1 MNICRKLFAV
11 AVFAA
16 TVVGMS
22 QEVAAQNKPVIKS
35 VDFTLPIPKP
45 GQSLFDAREFQF
57 TSAKTEYGDLAPSG
71 EIAVFDLDWIGDF
84 NTNDDGDMFFRNGFN
99 YKVRLKFMVN
109 PNGKYTTDFVFTGK
123 DYYIDGTRIKVT
135 VNGMDVKV
143 LHSVPYFINTEFTVK
158 VGDGGAGSERANAQ
172 RQKSDYE
179 LNKNSYRAS
188 LQAYSTAEADAACP
202 DTNPIGLI
210 VITDLYKPQFYA
222 GMPGHTD
229 FLHQDCMRVTRIL
242 VDTEDCYVA
251 SQVNNTVMG
260 PYNIKEVWLSDK
272 VDANKFLTGIC
283 QAMQGWRD
291 DKTGIY
297 YANFSMLFHSKR
309 ATLFIPE
316 AAAPAIKARVSR
328 PTWMSKIL
336 FTIRTYTGD
345 VYSAEKAG
353 AAATKPFCTEHVF
366 TDKVVAADK
375 ICRYADCRVGNRYYY
390 SCKICGKCEHNDK
403 HIFGDSGPLTGA
415 PELLAHSY
423 EQPIANDQ
431 AYVGVNASGH
441 HVWWYSC
448 VWCGHSD
455 GYDHRHVTKLEW
467 KSSGSEA
474 NYTQY
479 CQAMKSIAEGQ
490 EEEARLVTT
499 ALPGMFILPYKSEAK
514 MSKEFQSVV
523 NFALND
529 NLLDDN
535 VLGNDYTG
543 PINHFQLRSLAVRL
557 AEELLRGEVK
567 VNKKLRA
574 RYVDDFSAKAATI
587 GILDGYFSGDDAPED
602 TAPATRQEVATMIY
616 KVLRFIESQKVYSYT
631 EYDSK
636 LDSYSDRGSIAPW
649 AEEAVAFM
657 DALALVKPASASSF
671 APNEVLTIEQAIE
684 VAEKSTHAQQL
695 GWYQARSW
703 GENGGRSYSGSLCTI
718 PYAGGGCHF
727 ISPGER
733 IWVVGPRLGGM
744 WKFLP
749 TIDCYTGQLLYVDA
763 EWFRPVRPQVF
774 TKKGT
779 IVKSIQFRDYLDGVY
794 IWDYGF

>member
-1 MNICRKLFAV
+1 MNGKTIFLILS
-11 AVFAA
+11 AA
-16 TVVGMS
+16 TMVLPVTNAS
-22 QEVAAQNKPVIKS
+22 AQNKPVIKS

-45 GQSLFDAREFQF
+45 GESLFDAREFQF

-84 NTNDDGDMFFRNGFN
+84 NTNDDGDMFFRDGFS

-109 PNGKYTTDFVFTGK
+109 PNGKYTTDYVFTGK
-123 DYYIDGTRIKVT
+123 DYYIDGTRIKAT
-135 VNGMDVKV
+135 VNGMDVKI
-143 LHSVPYFINTEFTVK
+143 LDSVPYFINTEFTVK
-158 VGDGGAGSERANAQ
+158 VGDGGAGSERAVAQ

-188 LQAYSTAEADAACP
+188 LKAYSIAEADAANP
-202 DTNPIGLI
+202 DINPVDLI
-210 VITDLYKPQFYA
+210 IITDLYKPEFYA
-222 GMPGHTD
+222 GSPGRTAY
-229 FLHQDCMRVTRIL
+229 LHQDCMRVTRMI

-251 SQVNNTVMG
+251 SEVNNTIMG

-272 VDANKFLTGIC
+272 VDAVEFLLGIC
-283 QAMQGWRD
+283 GAMSGGRD

-297 YANFSMLFHSKR
+297 YAAYSMLFHSKR

-328 PTWMSKIL
+328 PTWMHKLL

-345 VYSAEKAG
+345 VYSAQKAG

-375 ICRYADCRVGNRYYY
+375 ICKYADCKVGNRYYY
-390 SCKICGKCEHNDK
+390 SCRICGECEHNDN
-403 HIFGDSGPLTGA
+403 HLFGDKGPLTGT
-415 PELLAHSY
+415 PELLAHYY
-423 EQPIANDQ
+423 EQPLADDQ
-431 AYVGVNASGH
+431 AYVGVNAAGH

-448 VWCGHSD
+448 VWCGHSY
-455 GYDHRHVTKLEW
+455 GYDQRHITKLEW
-467 KSSGSEA
+467 KSSGTEA
-474 NYTQY
+474 NYAQF
-479 CQAMKSIAEGQ
+479 CQVMARQTEDR

-499 ALPGMFILPYKSEAK
+499 AQPGMFILPYKSEAK
-514 MSKEFQSVV
+514 MSPAFQSVV

-535 VLGNDYTG
+535 ALGDDYTG
-543 PINHFQLRSLAVRL
+543 PINHFQLRSIAVRL
-557 AEELLRGEVK
+557 AEELLGGEVK
-567 VNKKLRA
+567 VNKKVRV
-574 RYVDDFSAKAATI
+574 RFVDDFSAKAATI
-587 GILDGYFSGDDAPED
+587 GLLDGHFSGEGAPAD
-602 TAPATRQEVATMIY
+602 TAPATRQEVVTIIY
-616 KVLRFIESQKVYSYT
+616 RVLRFIESQKVYSYT

-636 LDSYSDRGSIAPW
+636 LDSYADRGSIAPW

-657 DALALVKPASASSF
+657 DALGLVKPESASSF
-671 APNEVLTIEQAIE
+671 APDAVFTIEQAIE

-703 GENGGRSYSGSLCTI
+703 GENQGRSYSGSLSTI

-774 TKKGT
+774 TRKGT
-779 IVKSIQFRDYLDGVY
+779 IVKSIQFQDYMDGVY
-794 IWDYGF
+794 MWDYGF